1 MTESKFSFR
10 ITDPTLPSGQILAS
24 DLAKLVEGLQG
35 VAQRITRD
43 LAGASARGRTPQQ
56 RSDASQ
62 IMMTGLASGSTV
74 LDFVLG
80 NPNTLDLPGAT
91 DAQISEEF
99 EAITA
104 GIAGNTPPPF
114 TSTPV
119 AHAARD
125 LTVTLRKSFPGGT
138 FEFTTGTQRF
148 EAVISNLNSEV
159 WDVPT
164 ESVLRRVVVSG
175 ILNRVDLR
183 TNTFRITDTA
193 GNDITLSEVAHP
205 EQFGPLVGTLVAVE
219 GQAEFSGDKLV
230 EISAPKIESLE
241 MPPAWRTP
249 EPFVPI
255 QTGGV
260 IHGGISG
267 VTEQEIHEFLSR
279 L

>member
-1 MTESKFSFR
+1 MRNTS
-10 ITDPTLPSGQILAS
+10 DPALPSGQILAS
-24 DLAKLVEGLQG
+24 DLVKLVQGLQE

-56 RSDASQ
+56 RSDAIQ
-62 IMMTGLASGSTV
+62 IMITGLASGYTV
-74 LDFVLG
+74 
-80 NPNTLDLPGAT
+80 LDLPGAT

-99 EAITA
+99 EAIIA
-104 GIAGNTPPPF
+104 GITGNTPPPF

-138 FEFTTGTQRF
+138 FEFTTSTRKF
-148 EAVISNLNSEV
+148 EAVISNLSSEV

-175 ILNRVDLR
+175 TLNRVDLR

-193 GNDITLSEVAHP
+193 GNDITLSEVTDP

-230 EISAPKIESLE
+230 EIAAPKIESLKV
-241 MPPAWRTP
+241 PSAWRTP

-255 QTGGV
+255 HTGEV
-260 IHGGISG
+260 IRAGISG
-267 VTEQEIHEFLSR
+267 VTEQEIHKFLSR

>member
-10 ITDPTLPSGQILAS
+10 ITDPALPSGRILAS
-24 DLAKLVEGLQG
+24 DLAKLVEGLQV

-62 IMMTGLASGSTV
+62 IMITGLASGYTV
-74 LDFVLG
+74 
-80 NPNTLDLPGAT
+80 LDLPGAS
-91 DAQISEEF
+91 DAQVSE
-99 EAITA
+99 
-104 GIAGNTPPPF
+104 
-114 TSTPV
+114 
-119 AHAARD
+119 
-125 LTVTLRKSFPGGT
+125 
-138 FEFTTGTQRF
+138 RF
-148 EAVISNLNSEV
+148 EAVISNLSSEV

-175 ILNRVDLR
+175 ILNRVDSR

-193 GNDITLSEVAHP
+193 GNDITLSEVADP
-205 EQFGPLVGTLVAVE
+205 EQFGPLVGTLVAVV

-230 EISAPKIESLE
+230 EIAAPKIESLE
-241 MPPAWRTP
+241 VPSAWRAP

-255 QTGGV
+255 HTGGV
-260 IHGGISG
+260 IRAGISG